1 MIAEFQNI
9 IKNIV
14 LETTEIPEDFI
25 YLTAI
30 GDNEYNT
37 PPWASILPDIAFLTP
52 AWHWDNACDTGG
64 TKECGSLPSES
75 SAQETSNP
83 LRDRVFLKVQR
94 KWDVV
99 QPMLIHL
106 RTVERETVSLY
117 MAKILELLP
126 WRIPVSGAMKCEA
139 SVSITVITAGAA
151 GSAEIN
157 ISITGDKTGS
167 EILLIPANG
176 TIALEDL
183 GITLLFPT
191 EGDFA
196 LTDAWSFGI
205 TAPTSTFA
213 ALQAAL
219 DAALELHNPEFVFV
233 CQTTTAADA
242 VNWSAA
248 METLFTDKHQPL
260 FALLETNLDSSKP
273 LAEAVT
279 AKVKEFQGID
289 ARFVS
294 VVCQPLANWQSAA
307 ALCAGTLTR
316 ASVNQSIGAT
326 KYFGMW
332 GLQLPEGWTNQT
344 SRSLDEARFI
354 TLRTY
359 AGLNGLFWANGRTLA
374 SDTSDYRFIEVVRTV
389 FKAVRLA
396 RRASLPYIQ
405 APGDESGLQALL
417 ATVRAALTKMTA
429 SNPKELDDFAV
440 DMPSGQDVVNNG
452 VQLDISLYGIP
463 IIRKI
468 ILNFMFKYNQE
479 V

>member
-1 MIAEFQNI
+1 
-9 IKNIV
+9 
-14 LETTEIPEDFI
+14 
-25 YLTAI
+25 
-30 GDNEYNT
+30 
-37 PPWASILPDIAFLTP
+37 
-52 AWHWDNACDTGG
+52 
-64 TKECGSLPSES
+64 
-75 SAQETSNP
+75 
-83 LRDRVFLKVQR
+83 
-94 KWDVV
+94 
-99 QPMLIHL
+99 
-106 RTVERETVSLY
+106 
-117 MAKILELLP
+117 
-126 WRIPVSGAMKCEA
+126 
-139 SVSITVITAGAA
+139 
-151 GSAEIN
+151 
-157 ISITGDKTGS
+157 
-167 EILLIPANG
+167 
-176 TIALEDL
+176 
-183 GITLLFPT
+183 
-191 EGDFA
+191 
-196 LTDAWSFGI
+196 
-205 TAPTSTFA
+205 
-213 ALQAAL
+213 
-219 DAALELHNPEFVFV
+219 
-233 CQTTTAADA
+233 
-242 VNWSAA
+242 

-279 AKVKEFQGID
+279 AKIAEYKGVD

-294 VVCQPLANWQSAA
+294 VVCQPLANRQSAA
-307 ALCAGTLTR
+307 ALCAGTLTQ

-326 KYFGMW
+326 KYFGMQ

-405 APGDESGLQALL
+405 APGDKSGLQALL
-417 ATVRAALTKMTA
+417 AEVRAALTKMTA

-440 DMPSGQDVVNNG
+440 IMPSGQDIVNNG

>member
-1 MIAEFQNI
+1 MWSSVEEKITDGTSGLSPNTEPVAVLIGTCSKGTVNIPVALGKGSKTEDVLGYGELPRRFAEMQTNMADVSIIA
-9 IKNIV
+9 V
-14 LETTEIPEDFI
+14 P
-25 YLTAI
+25 
-30 GDNEYNT
+30 
-37 PPWASILPDIAFLTP
+37 
-52 AWHWDNACDTGG
+52 
-64 TKECGSLPSES
+64 
-75 SAQETSNP
+75 SNP
-83 LRDRVFLKVQR
+83 D
-94 KWDVV
+94 
-99 QPMLIHL
+99 
-106 RTVERETVSLY
+106 
-117 MAKILELLP
+117 LP
-126 WRIPVSGAMKCEA
+126 GTIGEVKQTGDKALTVSGATKCTA
-139 SVSITVITAGAA
+139 SVSIMVITAGAA
-151 GSAEIN
+151 GSAEVN
-157 ISITGDKTGS
+157 ISITGDKTS
-167 EILLIPANG
+167 AEILLIPANG
-176 TIALEDL
+176 TIVLEDL

-196 LTDAWSFGI
+196 LTDAWSFDI
-205 TAPTSTFA
+205 TAPASTFA

-219 DAALELHNPEFVFV
+219 DAALELYNPEFVFV

-242 VNWSAA
+242 VNWSAS

-359 AGLNGLFWANGRTLA
+359 AGLNGFFWSGGRTLA

-417 ATVRAALTKMTA
+417 AEVRAALTKMTA
-429 SNPKELDDFAV
+429 ANPKELDDFAV
-440 DMPSGQDVVNNG
+440 DMPSGQDIVNNG

>member
-1 MIAEFQNI
+1 MWSSVEEKITDGTSGLNPNTEPVAVLIGTCSKGTVNVPVSLGKGSKIEDVLGYGELPKRFAEMQANMSDVSIIAA
-9 IKNIV
+9 
-14 LETTEIPEDFI
+14 P
-25 YLTAI
+25 
-30 GDNEYNT
+30 
-37 PPWASILPDIAFLTP
+37 
-52 AWHWDNACDTGG
+52 
-64 TKECGSLPSES
+64 
-75 SAQETSNP
+75 SNP
-83 LRDRVFLKVQR
+83 D
-94 KWDVV
+94 
-99 QPMLIHL
+99 
-106 RTVERETVSLY
+106 
-117 MAKILELLP
+117 LP
-126 WRIPVSGAMKCEA
+126 GTIGEVKQTGDKALTVSGATKCAA

-151 GSAEIN
+151 GSAEVN
-157 ISITGDKTGS
+157 ISITGDKTSS
-167 EILLIPANG
+167 EILLIPENG

-219 DAALELHNPEFVFV
+219 DAALELYNPEFVFV

-242 VNWSAA
+242 VNWSAS

-260 FALLETNLDSSKP
+260 FALLETGLDSSKP

-294 VVCQPLANWQSAA
+294 VVCQPLANKQSAA

-326 KYFGMW
+326 KYFGMR

-417 ATVRAALTKMTA
+417 AEVRAALTKMTA

-440 DMPSGQDVVNNG
+440 DMPSGQDIVNNG

>member
-1 MIAEFQNI
+1 MWSSVEEKITDGTSGLSPNTEPAAVLIGTCSKGTVNVPVSLGKGSKIEDVLGYGELPRRFAEMQANMSDVSVIAA
-9 IKNIV
+9 
-14 LETTEIPEDFI
+14 P
-25 YLTAI
+25 
-30 GDNEYNT
+30 
-37 PPWASILPDIAFLTP
+37 
-52 AWHWDNACDTGG
+52 
-64 TKECGSLPSES
+64 
-75 SAQETSNP
+75 SNP
-83 LRDRVFLKVQR
+83 D
-94 KWDVV
+94 
-99 QPMLIHL
+99 QPGTIGEVKQTGDKAL
-106 RTVERETVSLY
+106 T
-117 MAKILELLP
+117 
-126 WRIPVSGAMKCEA
+126 VSGATKCAA

-151 GSAEIN
+151 GSAEVN

-191 EGDFA
+191 EGEFA
-196 LTDAWSFGI
+196 VTDAWSFGI
-205 TAPTSTFA
+205 TAPASTFA
-213 ALQAAL
+213 SLQAAL
-219 DAALELHNPEFVFV
+219 DAALELYNPEFVFV

-242 VNWSAA
+242 VNWSAY

-279 AKVKEFQGID
+279 AKIAEYKGVD

-294 VVCQPLANWQSAA
+294 VVCQPLTNKQSAA

-326 KYFGMW
+326 KYFGMQ
-332 GLQLPEGWTNQT
+332 GLQLPEGWTNRI

-359 AGLNGLFWANGRTLA
+359 AGLNGLFWASGRTLA

-405 APGDESGLQALL
+405 APGDKSGLQALL
-417 ATVRAALTKMTA
+417 AEVRAALTKMTA